1 MTSRDRVQAAVN
13 HQPVDRPPHIIDFT
27 GDAHTKLQEHLGD
40 QPVAE
45 FIGNDVR
52 DIPVPWW
59 NWHELQADWIAPAVP
74 TSRPRV
80 LGRGTYDSLADNL
93 KAWRDEDDKYF
104 LVRLYGIHFEKGYF
118 ARGFENFM
126 ADLGGAQD
134 WARDLLRWIINKN
147 LVMMENFL
155 ALPEID
161 GVLLGSDWGSQC
173 GLLMSPD
180 TWNDLIRPGEQA
192 MFDLVKSYGKDVWV
206 HSCGNVERLIPT
218 LIEMGLQVLNPVQ
231 PECMDLAHLK
241 AAYGEKLAFWGGIST
256 QQTLPYGTPDEVR
269 TEARRVRDTLGPE
282 GYIFSPSQSIQ
293 DDVPIANV
301 LALLEVA
308 NEMLP

>member
-1 MTSRDRVQAAVN
+1 MTPRERVQAAVN

-27 GDAHTKLQEHLGD
+27 GEAQAKLQEHLGD
-40 QPVAE
+40 RPVGE
-45 FIGNDVR
+45 FIANDVR
-52 DIPVPWW
+52 DIAVPWW
-59 NWHELQADWIAPAVP
+59 QWRDLKEDWHLPPTP
-74 TSRPRV
+74 TSRPQV
-80 LGRGTYDSLADNL
+80 LGYGTYDGLADNL
-93 KAWRDEDDKYF
+93 KAWRETDDRYF

-126 ADLGGAQD
+126 ADLGGAKD
-134 WARDLLRWIINKN
+134 WVQELLQWIITKN

-173 GLLMSPD
+173 GLLMSPQ

-192 MFDLVKSYGKDVWV
+192 MFDLVKSYGKDVFV

-231 PECMDLAHLK
+231 PECMDLTHLK
-241 AAYGEKLAFWGGIST
+241 AAYGDRLAFWGGIST

-269 TEARRVRDTLGPE
+269 AEARWVRDTLGPQ
-282 GYIFSPSQSIQ
+282 GFVFSPAQSIQ
-293 DDVPIANV
+293 DDVPIENV

-308 NEMLP
+308 NELV